1 MSTQKKKGLFVKVNY
16 IQFHS
21 RYYVRHTYTL
31 SHCPILRAS
40 LVAQSVKNLP
50 AVKET
55 WIWFP
60 GQEDSLEK
68 EMATHCSILAWEIP
82 CTEAWQAT
90 VHGVTRVGHN
100 LVTKLPHDTM
110 FLDMASLS
118 FYWIM
123 RISPFRD
130 AGSRHI
136 EELWRIFKHEIWYS
150 TGAMALIFSLP
161 PDEHVVLPVRCWGS
175 PTERILLIVLC
186 SSQK

>member
-1 MSTQKKKGLFVKVNY
+1 MSTKTCMLYLSSNLSSKVINWYIMSTQKKKGLFVKVNY

-90 VHGVTRVGHN
+90 VHGVTRVGHD
-100 LVTKLPHDTM
+100 LVTK
-110 FLDMASLS
+110 
-118 FYWIM
+118 
-123 RISPFRD
+123 
-130 AGSRHI
+130 
-136 EELWRIFKHEIWYS
+136 
-150 TGAMALIFSLP
+150 P
-161 PDEHVVLPVRCWGS
+161 PPPPIPL
-175 PTERILLIVLC
+175 
-186 SSQK
+186 